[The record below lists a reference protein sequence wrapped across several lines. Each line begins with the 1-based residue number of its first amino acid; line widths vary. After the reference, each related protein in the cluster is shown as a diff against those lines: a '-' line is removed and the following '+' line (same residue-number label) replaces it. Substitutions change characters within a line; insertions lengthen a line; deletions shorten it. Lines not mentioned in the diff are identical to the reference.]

1 MLAYPAAAPA
11 PAARASPLRY
21 CRTAAATA
29 EAVDSAKERKAEAA
43 ASDLEA
49 KHKAE
54 FAERNRARQAAAAKA
69 AGGNSS
75 GGGGSST
82 LYAKHSGAVK
92 ETNTFG
98 LSGKAASVLRQ
109 KQRAP
114 EPEPQAQAATFGAK
128 LGGVFGA
135 KNKPSEREQLSA
147 LAKEVGWDED
157 MLTATIE
164 GFDGDLSQTRS
175 FLEQQKAAS

>member
-1 MLAYPAAAPA
+1 MLACPAAAPA
-11 PAARASPLRY
+11 PAARVSPLWY

-75 GGGGSST
+75 SGGGSS

-164 GFDGDLSQTRS
+164 GFDGDLSQARS